1 MSLVDER
8 TWQVVEAPFL
18 PGKLHHTET
27 INTIGNGYMGV
38 RATFEEG
45 YPGELAST
53 LVHRLFDHAEGDLV
67 PELVNLPNPLSVLIE
82 VDGETFTLQPNPTAT
97 FPPILG
103 YKRTLDLK
111 HATLERGVIWRTSA
125 GT

>member
-8 TWQVVEAPFL
+8 TWQLSEAPFL

-27 INTIGNGYMGV
+27 IYTVGNGFMGV

-53 LVHRLFDHAEGDLV
+53 LVHGLFDHAEGDLV
-67 PELVNLPNPLSVLIE
+67 PIDFQGQFFARVVQEL
-82 VDGETFTLQPNPTAT
+82 
-97 FPPILG
+97 
-103 YKRTLDLK
+103 LDDVTWLA
-111 HATLERGVIWRTSA
+111 HARLRCSLT
-125 GT
+125 